1 MNQFTVKFEFSENV
15 NIIGMS
21 NLNIYIYLLKPK
33 KKKKNTQHINSI
45 LPRSFSSWGGT

>member
-15 NIIGMS
+15 NIIGVS

-33 KKKKNTQHINSI
+33 KTSNTQHINSI